1 MRVFFIGYLYPKPSN
16 KPGPMSEGYRSIQG
30 VEDDYCDIQELKH
43 TEAPSQ
49 IGANAVMYPEG
60 GYFNSALQSEEDY
73 VKNV

>member
-1 MRVFFIGYLYPKPSN
+1 
-16 KPGPMSEGYRSIQG
+16 MSEGYRSIQG